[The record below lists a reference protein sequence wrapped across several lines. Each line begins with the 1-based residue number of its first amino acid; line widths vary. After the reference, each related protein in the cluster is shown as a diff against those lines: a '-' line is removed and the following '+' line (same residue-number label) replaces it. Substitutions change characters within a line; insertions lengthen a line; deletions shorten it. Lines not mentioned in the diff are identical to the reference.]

1 MKKVL
6 VITYYWPPSGGG
18 GVQRWLKFT
27 RYLPDFGWQPIVYTP
42 ANPQFENSDEA
53 LLKDVSSQVRVI
65 KQPIKEPYQLF
76 NKLFFLKKRSFK
88 QGVVSEKKTSS
99 VFEYLVSW
107 VRGNLFLPD
116 PRVSWVRHSVKFLSS
131 LIKEEGISHIVTTGP
146 PHSMHLIGLKLKAMH
161 DLSWVADFRDPWSDW
176 DILDLFHLTA
186 RSRKIHK
193 KMEEKV
199 IRGADAVISVSDS
212 WAGTLQHRY
221 GKSIE
226 VITNGYDQKDFEDFS
241 KMPEKDFRILH
252 AGLLNSFRNRTGLW
266 KILEELLNE
275 DPRLS
280 QLFKLVLAGNV
291 TDEVTIQLDQ
301 FPMLAERT
309 IVLGYISHDELMHEY
324 SKASALL
331 LLQNDTGNSKGHIP
345 AKVFEYLAT
354 KLPVI
359 ALGTPESDLGKI
371 LEVYNILPIHAVDN
385 DIVQKESILK
395 IFNAF
400 VSGKSL
406 LQAKDPEIFQR
417 KNLTKSLAEL
427 LDTLEIPTKN

>member
-1 MKKVL
+1 
-6 VITYYWPPSGGG
+6 
-18 GVQRWLKFT
+18 
-27 RYLPDFGWQPIVYTP
+27 
-42 ANPQFENSDEA
+42 
-53 LLKDVSSQVRVI
+53 
-65 KQPIKEPYQLF
+65 
-76 NKLFFLKKRSFK
+76 
-88 QGVVSEKKTSS
+88 
-99 VFEYLVSW
+99 
-107 VRGNLFLPD
+107 
-116 PRVSWVRHSVKFLSS
+116 
-131 LIKEEGISHIVTTGP
+131 
-146 PHSMHLIGLKLKAMH
+146 MHLIGLKLKAMH
-161 DLSWVADFRDPWSDW
+161 DLCWVADFRDPWSDW
-176 DILDLFHLTA
+176 DILDLFHLTG

-226 VITNGYDQKDFEDFS
+226 VITNGYDQRDFEDFS

-291 TDEVTIQLDQ
+291 TDEVTTQLDQ
-301 FPMLAERT
+301 FPMLAKRT
-309 IVLGYISHDELMHEY
+309 IVLGYISHDELIHEY

-385 DIVQKESILK
+385 DIVHKESILK

-400 VSGKSL
+400 VAGKSL
-406 LQAKDPEIFQR
+406 LQPKVPEIFQR